1 MHKLTKDKGI
11 MITQL
16 GPVCLYIIDDEK
28 SSEWL
33 DRLLNKEEADDK
45 DRNGE

>member
-33 DRLLNKEEADDK
+33 DKLLAKEKTDDK
-45 DRNGE
+45 DRHGE